1 VLESPEATAGDALT
15 PNPTTECNSPNGC
28 DEVYL
33 EVPGKIQCRNVV
45 MRTVSAACMLTSATK
60 HGEDSDFGVH
70 VISAVGE
77 AYNNIVFHGYAG
89 RKPGSIQVK
98 IRNCSKG
105 VRIEIRDTG
114 ASFDPAKAPPPDLD
128 ALPESGVG
136 IFLMR
141 SMVDE
146 VSYVAGCPNVLTL
159 VKRLHESCGTD

>member
-1 VLESPEATAGDALT
+1 M
-15 PNPTTECNSPNGC
+15 TECNSQNGC

-45 MRTVSAACMLTSATK
+45 MRAVSAVCNLTSAAR

-89 RKPGSIQVK
+89 RTPGSIQVK
-98 IRNCSKG
+98 IRNCSKC
-105 VRIEIRDTG
+105 VRVEIRDTG
-114 ASFDPAKAPPPDLD
+114 ASFDPAEALPPDLD

-159 VKRLHESCGTD
+159 VKRLHESCRAD

>member
-1 VLESPEATAGDALT
+1 VLKSPEVTEEHGLT
-15 PNPTTECNSPNGC
+15 PYPTTECNNLNGC

-45 MRTVSAACMLTSATK
+45 MRTVSAVCMLTSAAR
-60 HGEDSDFGVH
+60 HGENSDFGVH
-70 VISAVGE
+70 VLSAVGE
-77 AYNNIVFHGYAG
+77 AYNNIVLHGYAG
-89 RKPGSIQVK
+89 RKPGSIQMK
-98 IRNCSKG
+98 ICNCSKC
-105 VRIEIRDTG
+105 VRVEIRDTG
-114 ASFDPAKAPPPDLD
+114 ASFDPAEAPTPDLD

-159 VKRLHESCGTD
+159 VKHLDESCGTD